1 MAEERLQKILAHAGL
16 ASRRKAEQYILEGR
30 VTVNGAIANELGTK
44 ADLDRDKIKVDGR
57 LIRTSEKHVY
67 ILMNKPREVVT
78 TVADPQGRRTVIH
91 LLGHAIKERVFPVG
105 RLDYQSEGLLLLTN
119 DGELTNRLLHPSR
132 HVEKVYLAK
141 TNGPLTEQQLQD
153 FRSGIPLEGRR
164 TAPARIKMVRQGE
177 NPCYEVSITEGR
189 QNQIRNMFK
198 CLGRLVEKLRRVRM
212 GPLTLAHV
220 PIGAF
225 RYLTDHEVA
234 ALREAT
240 GAAHTGVPRTR
251 DSRR

>member
-30 VTVNGAIANELGTK
+30 VTVNGKIANELGTK
-44 ADLDRDKIKVDGR
+44 ADLETDQIKVDGR
-57 LIRTSEKHVY
+57 LIRATEKLVY

-78 TVADPQGRRTVIH
+78 TVTDPQGRRTVIH
-91 LLGHAIKERVFPVG
+91 LLGHAIKQRVFPVG

-132 HVEKVYLAK
+132 HVEKTYLAK
-141 TNGPLTEQQLQD
+141 TTGSLTEEQLQQ
-153 FRSGIPLEGRR
+153 FRNGVPLEGRR
-164 TAPARIKMVRQGE
+164 TAPAYIRLARAGA
-177 NPCYEVSITEGR
+177 NPWYEVSIIEGR

-198 CLGRLVEKLRRVRM
+198 HFGRLVEKLRRIRM
-212 GPLTLAHV
+212 GPLTLARV
-220 PIGAF
+220 PVGAF
-225 RYLTDHEVA
+225 RYLTEQEVA

-240 GAAHTGVPRTR
+240 GAPR
-251 DSRR
+251 S